1 MKKLR
6 LILGDQLNI
15 NHSWFSQNDENT
27 TYIIIESKSETDYTV
42 HHIQKIVAFFLAM
55 RQFAETL
62 ISLGYHVHYIKFE
75 DTNNK
80 HNFTDNILDIIN
92 KSEYQFTDFE
102 YQLPDE
108 YRLDLELKKLAENLE
123 TYGIKTKV
131 FDTEHFLTERNYLDI
146 HFSKSKTYL
155 MESFYRKIRK
165 EHNILMINGQPIA
178 GMWNF
183 DSENRKKL
191 PQKINIPKPFIS
203 KINQSNAIKSEINE
217 IVENLKKH
225 NVKTIGS
232 IDPEN
237 FIWVTT
243 RNEALEQFE
252 YFLENQLENFGK
264 YQDAM
269 SNQNWTLFHSRI
281 SFALNSKLISPLEIV
296 NRAVDFW
303 EYNQEETNQEE
314 ISIAQ
319 IEGFVRQIIGW
330 REFIRSIY
338 WKFAP
343 NYIENNFFEN
353 SSPLPTFYWSGNT
366 KMNCMSKTIKQSLD
380 YAYAHH
386 IQRLMI
392 TGNFALLNL
401 TNPKAIEQWY
411 LGIYIDALEWVEM
424 PNTIGMSQFADG
436 GILATK
442 PYISSGN
449 YINNMSDY
457 CKNCHY
463 DYKIRFGE
471 KACPFNS
478 LYWNFIDKN
487 KEKLAKNQRMAIPLS
502 SWSKMNPDDKSKI
515 LNQAQIYLENV
526 NSL

>member
-6 LILGDQLNI
+6 LILGDQLNF
-15 NHSWFSQNDENT
+15 NHSWFSEVDNNT
-27 TYIIIESKSETDYTV
+27 TYLIIESQSETNYTT

-55 RQFAETL
+55 RQFAEKL
-62 ISLGYHVHYIKFE
+62 KSLGHNVIYIKF
-75 DTNNK
+75 DYKQNK
-80 HNFTDNILDIIN
+80 HNFTDNILIMISDFEN
-92 KSEYQFTDFE
+92 QFDAFE

-108 YRLDLELKKLAENLE
+108 YRLDKELKELSLKINEI
-123 TYGIKTKV
+123 GINTKSY
-131 FDTEHFLTERNYLDI
+131 DTEHFLTERDYLDK
-146 HFSKSKTYL
+146 HYSKSKTYV
-155 MESFYRKIRK
+155 MESFYRRIRK
-165 EHNILMINGQPIA
+165 EYNILIISGQPV
-178 GMWNF
+178 GGKWNF

-191 PQKINIPKPFIS
+191 PTKITIPKPFIS
-203 KINQSNAIKSEINE
+203 KTNQSDSIKNEINE
-217 IVENLKKH
+217 IVESLK
-225 NVKTIGS
+225 NNNIKTIGN
-232 IDPEN
+232 IDPDN
-237 FIWVTT
+237 FIWVTS
-243 RNEALEQFE
+243 REEALEQFD
-252 YFLENQLENFGK
+252 YFLGTQLENFGK

-269 SNQNWTLFHSRI
+269 SNENWTLFHSRI

-296 NRAVDFW
+296 NKAVDFW
-303 EYNQEETNQEE
+303 EHNQGE
-314 ISIAQ
+314 INIAQ

-330 REFIRSIY
+330 REFIRIIY

-343 NYIENNFFEN
+343 DYIKNNFFEN
-353 SSPLPTFYWSGNT
+353 SSPLPQFYWDGQT
-366 KMNCMSKTIKQSLD
+366 KMNCLSKTINQSLD

-386 IQRLMI
+386 IQRLMM
-392 TGNFALLNL
+392 TGNFALLNM
-401 TNPKAIEQWY
+401 TKPTEIEQWY

-457 CKNCHY
+457 CKNCYY
-463 DYKIRFGE
+463 DYKVRYGE

-487 KEKLAKNQRMAIPLS
+487 KDKLAKNQRMSIPLS
-502 SWSKMNPDDKSKI
+502 SWAKMNPDDKSKI

-526 NSL
+526 DSL

>member
-1 MKKLR
+1 MKNIR

-15 NHSWFSQNDENT
+15 NHSWFGETEDNIS
-27 TYIIIESKSETDYTV
+27 YLFIESKSETDYTV

-55 RQFAETL
+55 RQFAEKL
-62 ISLGYHVHYIKFE
+62 KSLGHNVIYIKFDDE
-75 DTNNK
+75 NNK
-80 HNFTDNILDIIN
+80 HNFTDNILKLISNLSDEN
-92 KSEYQFTDFE
+92 TTFE
-102 YQLPDE
+102 YQSPDE
-108 YRLDLELKKLAENLE
+108 YRLDKELKDLSIKLTES
-123 TYGIKTKV
+123 GIKTKV
-131 FDTEHFLTERNYLDI
+131 YDTEHFLTERNYLDI

-165 EHNILMINGQPIA
+165 EYNILMINGQPI
-178 GMWNF
+178 GGKWNF

-191 PQKINIPKPFIS
+191 PQKITIPKPFIS
-203 KINQSNAIKSEINE
+203 KYNQTENIKSEIKN
-217 IVENLKKH
+217 ILENLTEK

-237 FIWVTT
+237 FIWVAT
-243 RNEALEQFE
+243 RNEAIEQFE

-269 SNQNWTLFHSRI
+269 SNENWTLFHSRI

-296 NRAVDFW
+296 NKAVEFW
-303 EYNQEETNQEE
+303 VNNKEE

-338 WKFAP
+338 WKFTP
-343 NYIENNFFEN
+343 NYIENNFFDN
-353 SSPLPTFYWSGNT
+353 QNLLPKFYWDGNT

-380 YAYAHH
+380 FAYAHH

-392 TGNFALLNL
+392 TGNFALLNM
-401 TNPKAIEQWY
+401 TNPKEIEQWY

-463 DYKIRFGE
+463 DYKTRFGE

-487 KEKLAKNQRMAIPLS
+487 KDKLAKNQRMAIPLS
-502 SWSKMNPDDKSKI
+502 SWSKMNPEDKSKI